1 MARSLVQ
8 LTVSWGRF
16 ALLFSV
22 SASTSLINGL
32 VSNNAC
38 IVLMFPI
45 CVTVRARWMLLQV
58 VVGGVVVV
66 VVAVVAVVV
75 VVVVVVVVWILVVGY
90 KQHIHG

>member
-1 MARSLVQ
+1 MAEWVARSLVQ

-38 IVLMFPI
+38 MVLMFPI
-45 CVTVRARWMLLQV
+45 CVTVRARWMLLRL
-58 VVGGVVVV
+58 
-66 VVAVVAVVV
+66 VVV
-75 VVVVVVVVWILVVGY
+75 VVVVVGILVVGC
-90 KQHIHG
+90 KPHIHG

>member
-1 MARSLVQ
+1 LQNTGVAEWVARSLVQ

-38 IVLMFPI
+38 MVLMFPI
-45 CVTVRARWMLLQV
+45 CVTVRARWMLLRL
-58 VVGGVVVV
+58 
-66 VVAVVAVVV
+66 VVV
-75 VVVVVVVVWILVVGY
+75 VVVVVGILVVGC
-90 KQHIHG
+90 KPHIHG